1 MGATTPR
8 SKSLRRRQKDH
19 GMSAFATSRRR
30 ALKSFLAAVVGAGA
44 GVAPGAARA
53 GAGWDGS
60 TWLVEDI
67 RRRGVIDNAQTT
79 LRIEADGAVSGS
91 TGCNAYSG
99 SAKIDGDAI
108 RFGPLAVAAR
118 ACVPALADQERKF
131 LHALSL
137 VRARRL
143 DRFGRLQ
150 LVSAQGEALLTLT
163 RM

>member
-1 MGATTPR
+1 
-8 SKSLRRRQKDH
+8 
-19 GMSAFATSRRR
+19 MSAFATSRRR
-30 ALKSFLAAVVGAGA
+30 ALLAFIAAVAGTGVGA
-44 GVAPGAARA
+44 APRAARA
-53 GAGWDGS
+53 GAAWDGS

-99 SAKIDGDAI
+99 RAKIEGDAI
-108 RFGPLAVAAR
+108 RFGSLAVAAR

-131 LHALSL
+131 LSAISL
-137 VRARRL
+137 VRARRM